1 MAGCSSSDSL
11 LFPNGRDREA
21 GAKHKHSTIESV
33 EGVDRV
39 GGRHTVVVVVHSTY
53 ALKERSNAVR
63 EGPTRFFPFPSPQGR
78 GSFSARRPPV
88 GGGGLFLL
96 FFFLLPSTRKGS
108 LIPSCNCEKKKRR
121 KEKKRKKAW
130 RATWSTAQRIVR
142 FFLSLPLPFRIGLV
156 VAHIRTGPCFY
167 SSTLP

>member
-88 GGGGLFLL
+88 GGGGGACSCSSSSFS
-96 FFFLLPSTRKGS
+96 PRRGKGDS
-108 LIPSCNCEKKKRR
+108 FRLATVKKRRDEKKR
-121 KEKKRKKAW
+121 KEKKPGGRPG
-130 RATWSTAQRIVR
+130 QRPR
-142 FFLSLPLPFRIGLV
+142 ES
-156 VAHIRTGPCFY
+156 
-167 SSTLP
+167 